1 MECISF
7 ISDLNASVSPSTEYL
22 NTLAR
27 ILLPFFQTEEG
38 TIAARVLL
46 ESKPESRTCPSHI
59 EAFFSS
65 LVLQLC
71 SLPQHI
77 SGSISLADA
86 AADSECALVD
96 TYGFRVASLAFK
108 SKPAPSYDHRFSHL
122 GYFYTISLEV
132 QVGSEKPSTYVIH
145 NSIASLPSSLKVS
158 LSLEQHGVFVFVDS
172 VPICIINATS
182 AMIAFSKFVCSIPIN
197 FNVQRDK
204 ASSSTAP
211 IPQWLRLFFRSKLH
225 QQALD
230 SSPVSGH
237 SVSTILKCTERISV
251 LLDKMAASNRSAG
264 WSSSLH
270 HTLLAELV
278 SKRLFR

>member
-1 MECISF
+1 MAHRLLKIKVDAMECISF
-7 ISDLNASVSPSTEYL
+7 ISDLNASVSLSTEYL
-22 NTLAR
+22 NMLAR
-27 ILLPFFQTEEG
+27 ILLPFFQTDEG

-46 ESKPESRTCPSHI
+46 ESKPKSSTCPSHI

-77 SGSISLADA
+77 SGSISLADV

-108 SKPAPSYDHRFSHL
+108 SKPAPSYDHRFGHR

-158 LSLEQHGVFVFVDS
+158 
-172 VPICIINATS
+172 
-182 AMIAFSKFVCSIPIN
+182 
-197 FNVQRDK
+197 
-204 ASSSTAP
+204 
-211 IPQWLRLFFRSKLH
+211 
-225 QQALD
+225 
-230 SSPVSGH
+230 
-237 SVSTILKCTERISV
+237 
-251 LLDKMAASNRSAG
+251 
-264 WSSSLH
+264 
-270 HTLLAELV
+270 
-278 SKRLFR
+278 